1 MPDHLDNRSA
11 RARPWETD
19 SRERHA
25 AERHTAN
32 NRQFPV
38 DSSRYR
44 RRMPARFRLTGAA
57 VWLGIMLLAVIFYGY
72 RYEIGTLGNRF
83 VAILIPGHGYWTDA
97 KTVSYFA
104 DDSGQFWVD
113 GVVNGVDFRFIVDTG
128 ATSIVFSKTDA
139 RRLGINLE
147 ALHFDRFASTANGRV
162 RYAPVRLREVAIGP
176 VVVSDVP
183 AEIDDGELRH
193 PLLGME
199 FLRRMST
206 FEISNG
212 ILTIRK

>member
-1 MPDHLDNRSA
+1 
-11 RARPWETD
+11 
-19 SRERHA
+19 
-25 AERHTAN
+25 
-32 NRQFPV
+32 
-38 DSSRYR
+38 
-44 RRMPARFRLTGAA
+44 MPARFRLTGAA

-97 KTVSYFA
+97 KTASYFA

-139 RRLGINLE
+139 RRLGFNPE

-162 RYAPVRLREVAIGP
+162 RYAAVRLRQVVIGP
-176 VVVSDVP
+176 VVVGDVP
-183 AEIDDGELRH
+183 AEIDDGDLRH

>member
-19 SRERHA
+19 PRERHA

-38 DSSRYR
+38 DPSRYR

-104 DDSGQFWVD
+104 DESGQFWVD

-128 ATSIVFSKTDA
+128 ATSIVFSKTASHRPQTAGCAMPRCGCGKLRSGPSWSAMCQPRSTTATCGTPCSAWSFSDA
-139 RRLGINLE
+139 
-147 ALHFDRFASTANGRV
+147 
-162 RYAPVRLREVAIGP
+162 
-176 VVVSDVP
+176 
-183 AEIDDGELRH
+183 
-193 PLLGME
+193 
-199 FLRRMST
+199 
-206 FEISNG
+206 
-212 ILTIRK
+212 